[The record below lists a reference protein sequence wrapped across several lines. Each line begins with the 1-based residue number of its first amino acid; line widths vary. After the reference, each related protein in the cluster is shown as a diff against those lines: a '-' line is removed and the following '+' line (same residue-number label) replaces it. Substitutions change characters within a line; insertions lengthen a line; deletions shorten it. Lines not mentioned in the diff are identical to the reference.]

1 MSRNCP
7 NCGKQVD
14 IGMEDVCLALLV
26 EAGCSV
32 SHRFEYCHCKPEE
45 REKAETQYWFPNKMR
60 GVDIWRLGKMAF
72 RTFVT
77 HRSPTMRDCVDL
89 NYSYYVNDEG
99 RVICYA
105 VGDYYDI
112 TEDVMEHSE
121 HLSL

>member
-1 MSRNCP
+1 
-7 NCGKQVD
+7 
-14 IGMEDVCLALLV
+14 MEDVCLALLV